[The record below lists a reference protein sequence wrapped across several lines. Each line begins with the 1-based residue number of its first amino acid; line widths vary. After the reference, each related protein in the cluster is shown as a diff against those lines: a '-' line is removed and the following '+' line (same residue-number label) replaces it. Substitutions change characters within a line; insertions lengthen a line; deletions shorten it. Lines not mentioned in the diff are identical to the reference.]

1 MARDMEKKGLE
12 GGIRR
17 KKVLTGMPSLV
28 KAAERQ
34 REQREVSVTPCHT
47 RQRTV
52 DSSEGHRAARTG
64 KRFFVRLKQ
73 SPGSSDRASCPGR
86 LMQSSNQAEQ
96 WGSTEPFL
104 TWPGSG
110 RGGEKGHHTNTD
122 NRERGWARQ
131 RDPTGSWWEGQHG

>member
-1 MARDMEKKGLE
+1 MARETWKKKGLE

-52 DSSEGHRAARTG
+52 ESSEGHWAAKTG
-64 KRFFVRLKQ
+64 KRF
-73 SPGSSDRASCPGR
+73 SCEA
-86 LMQSSNQAEQ
+86 QAEPWELRQ
-96 WGSTEPFL
+96 SQLSWEAHAKQQPSRAMGEPFL
-104 TWPGSG
+104 TWLGSG
-110 RGGEKGHHTNTD
+110 RGGEEGHDTNTD

-131 RDPTGSWWEGQHG
+131 QDPTGSCRERQHG